1 MGEIRAKSISGFK
14 WSAFERFANQGVNF
28 LISLILARL
37 LTPADFGIVGMLA
50 IFMAI
55 SQSFI
60 DSGFSNALIRKKDV
74 SEIDFSTVFYFNIVV
89 GFLCYGILY
98 AIAPWV
104 ADFFDIPL
112 LKPIL
117 RVLSINVFINSLIVV
132 QVAKLTIKVD
142 FRTQAKASLSASIIS
157 GCVGIACAYIGYG
170 VWSLV
175 IQSVTQALLNAI
187 FIWCMGGWLPKRL
200 YSWRA
205 FHELFSFGS
214 RLLIS
219 GLIHQIYVQMTTLA
233 IGKFYSAKDLGYY
246 TRGHQFANL
255 PSSNLTSV
263 LQRVTYPILAKYQN
277 DDISLIGVY
286 SKYIKLTSLVIFF
299 LMVLLASLAKPL
311 ILFVLT
317 ERWAESIVYLQIF
330 CFALMFDHITMINLN
345 LLQVK
350 GRSDLY
356 LRLEIIKKSISI
368 AILFMSIP
376 FGVIAICISKIIY
389 SQIALFI
396 NTYYTGKL
404 FGLTYLKQMKEFVPY
419 FIMALASC
427 VPAFIM
433 VQIGL
438 IHWVVLIAGSA
449 ISILCYILML
459 IKMKDSVFLEYVYYP
474 IRKYFFHGKK

>member
-187 FIWCMGGWLPKRL
+187 FIWCMGGWLPKWL

-246 TRGHQFANL
+246 TRGH
-255 PSSNLTSV
+255 
-263 LQRVTYPILAKYQN
+263 
-277 DDISLIGVY
+277 
-286 SKYIKLTSLVIFF
+286 
-299 LMVLLASLAKPL
+299 
-311 ILFVLT
+311 
-317 ERWAESIVYLQIF
+317 
-330 CFALMFDHITMINLN
+330 
-345 LLQVK
+345 
-350 GRSDLY
+350 
-356 LRLEIIKKSISI
+356 
-368 AILFMSIP
+368 
-376 FGVIAICISKIIY
+376 
-389 SQIALFI
+389 
-396 NTYYTGKL
+396 
-404 FGLTYLKQMKEFVPY
+404 
-419 FIMALASC
+419 
-427 VPAFIM
+427 
-433 VQIGL
+433 
-438 IHWVVLIAGSA
+438 
-449 ISILCYILML
+449 
-459 IKMKDSVFLEYVYYP
+459 
-474 IRKYFFHGKK
+474 